1 MLMLH
6 QQITWDTVY
15 KMPTIEDLS
24 SEQNFIACWLSDS
37 SRAGVLLDPSFT
49 GLKINK
55 ENLLSGPENI
65 IAFPAERLHI
75 SESCS
80 VSDDSLCEDSVSSC
94 ARQQYITETSSGAA
108 CNAETFKPDFVHPE
122 MDGQN
127 KSDHSDPLLQK
138 LEQLKELQQQK
149 QEQLKKQQMEQLQ
162 RLMEEQHKLLSMVS
176 GQTAILGY
184 PLMAES
190 QKPRPGHSMGLTTL
204 HQLPSSGY
212 QNIFEDRAYAP
223 IGSLHAQDSDVLLKL
238 NSKECTSSLKN
249 SPSRVPACEK
259 QGLGVPMKMQNCL
272 NNEEDKHITGKNLWC
287 PEQKKMEIL
296 MESEDDH
303 IDPLRVESADLSEN
317 SSRGKHLWTNT
328 EERPIKAVI
337 QEKKQTFEEYLE
349 EQIQLEERRL
359 EQTQKLQETNGS
371 AIHKPVIKRPFLKR
385 GEGLTRFTNTKSKIT
400 KPGENALKLHQK
412 CSDDGNV
419 IKVDRAQIQTKTL
432 PPGKELVPGNP
443 VALCKKYNRP
453 NKAKHCPIPKTLV
466 LRNHNRKNTLPLET
480 RVPPGKNHDVQ
491 MKDFFPSE
499 INKKI
504 ENKENIV
511 EFTKSNISK
520 IGNRLAGTEKPQLS
534 YELLS
539 AFSNSKCPVGNPV
552 KDSELSFEVS
562 FQNKL
567 ENWEKEKEKE
577 NLELDEFLFLEQ
589 AVDEIS
595 FSSNSS
601 FVQRILDQDQQTL
614 KDHRMS
620 STPIKAKQQ
629 QVKALAVE
637 LVNKT
642 NKKADGMTQGNMND
656 RAVMHTAS
664 HSGTAVRMK
673 DPLNKMD
680 GVVFSTS
687 SMTAAP
693 DLKSDQWI
701 VNEDKGEGS
710 DNTTIDS
717 ESELESTLKDEN
729 EDARTSF
736 MSHRE
741 SDPEFFDYGGSVTG
755 LSKES
760 KNGDADLSISDK
772 DCTALS
778 RQIRKA
784 SDHQR
789 SMSCI
794 SRSEFEFDDERT
806 WSDLDE
812 NYVNSDLPEKYT
824 KTPLQMDFSS
834 KNDTVVPEKAI
845 KRKVASKR
853 GDEMSKESTVDSDSN
868 GPLASNLMKKL
879 FPSLKPKQKAGR
891 HSEHEI
897 KSNVEQESGGNAVP
911 SQVLRERLIEL
922 ENEIERFRAENT
934 SLSKLR
940 EEREHALANIRKEI
954 ADFQQQKAQELAEI
968 EEYKKKEMKKLQ
980 RERKVFEKYTTEAR
994 AIPDKKERDE
1004 IQALKQQI
1012 AELQE
1017 DLKRKEAKWSTTHR
1031 RLKDQIEALVNENME
1046 LKEEVKIMERFRLEA
1061 WKKAEAAGNKKKVEN
1076 PEINLKRAES
1086 CLPNRGPKSQTVSP
1100 LLPVQKCTKINGKS
1114 YSQTK
1119 GKLSRTPASGPAAS
1133 HRSNSE
1139 TMTAPE
1145 DSSRTSM
1152 VDVSPNEAH
1161 VSLPFG
1167 PAYADSEEIQ
1177 RETAYPDGKVEKVL
1191 KNGCHII
1198 YFPNGTWKKV
1208 GSDGKTVTI
1217 TFFNGDVKQVMP
1229 DQTVVYYY
1237 ADAKTTHTTY
1247 SDGLEVLQFSN
1258 GQIEKHY
1265 PDGKK
1270 EITFPDQTIKNLF
1283 MDGQEESIFPD
1294 GTIVRVQRDGSK
1306 TIEFSNGQRELHTAQ
1321 FKRREYPDGT
1331 VKTVYMNGQQETKYV
1346 SGRVRVKDKDGN
1358 IIMDTK
1364 L

>member
-6 QQITWDTVY
+6 QEITWDTLY
-15 KMPTIEDLS
+15 KMPTVEDLS
-24 SEQNFIACWLSDS
+24 SEQNFIAHWMSDS
-37 SRAGVLLDPSFT
+37 SRAGVFLDPTFT

-65 IAFPAERLHI
+65 TAFSAERLHV
-75 SESCS
+75 SDSCS
-80 VSDDSLCEDSVSSC
+80 VSDDSLCEDSVSSL
-94 ARQQYITETSSGAA
+94 QQYTAETSSPAA
-108 CNAETFKPDFVHPE
+108 VCNAETFKPDFAHGK

-162 RLMEEQHKLLSMVS
+162 RLMEEQQKLLSMVS
-176 GQTAILGY
+176 GQTAILGC
-184 PLMAES
+184 PLMAKS
-190 QKPRPGHSMGLTTL
+190 QKLRPGRSVGSTTL
-204 HQLPSSGY
+204 RQLPSSGY

-223 IGSLHAQDSDVLLKL
+223 IGSPHAQDGDILPKL
-238 NSKECTSSLKN
+238 NSKECTSSLKS
-249 SPSRVPACEK
+249 SPSGVPACEK
-259 QGLGVPMKMQNCL
+259 QG
-272 NNEEDKHITGKNLWC
+272 KNMWC

-303 IDPLRVESADLSEN
+303 IDPLCVESADLSEN

-328 EERPIKAVI
+328 EERPIKGAI

-349 EQIQLEERRL
+349 EQIQLEEQRL
-359 EQTQKLQETNGS
+359 EHTQKLQETKGS
-371 AIHKPVIKRPFLKR
+371 AVHKPVIKRPFLKR
-385 GEGLTRFTNTKSKIT
+385 GEGLTRFTNAKSKIT

-412 CSDDGNV
+412 SSDDGNV
-419 IKVDRAQIQTKTL
+419 IKADRSQIPKKTL

-443 VALCKKYNRP
+443 VAPCKKYNRT
-453 NKAKHCPIPKTLV
+453 NKAKHCPIPKTPV

-480 RVPPGKNHDVQ
+480 RMQPGKNHDVQ

-499 INKKI
+499 INNKI

-511 EFTKSNISK
+511 EFTKSNTSK
-520 IGNRLAGTEKPQLS
+520 IGNKLPGTEKPQLS
-534 YELLS
+534 YELSS

-577 NLELDEFLFLEQ
+577 KLELDEFLFLEQ
-589 AVDEIS
+589 AADEIS

-614 KDHRMS
+614 KDRRMS

-637 LVNKT
+637 LANKI

-656 RAVMHTAS
+656 RAVIHTAS
-664 HSGTAVRMK
+664 HSGTALRMK

-680 GVVFSTS
+680 GVVFSAS

-693 DLKSDQWI
+693 DLKSNQWI
-701 VNEDKGEGS
+701 VNEDKGEGT
-710 DNTTIDS
+710 DNTIIDS

-729 EDARTSF
+729 EDAQTSF

-741 SDPEFFDYGGSVTG
+741 SDPEFFDYGGSVTD

-760 KNGDADLSISDK
+760 KNGDADVGISDK
-772 DCTALS
+772 DCAALS
-778 RQIRKA
+778 KQIRKA

-789 SMSCI
+789 SVSRV

-853 GDEMSKESTVDSDSN
+853 GDEMSNESAVDSDSN
-868 GPLASNLMKKL
+868 GPPVSNLMKKL
-879 FPSLKPKQKAGR
+879 FPSLKQKAGH
-891 HSEHEI
+891 HSEREI
-897 KSNVEQESGGNAVP
+897 KSNVEQEPGGNTVP
-911 SQVLRERLIEL
+911 SQVLRERLVEL

-968 EEYKKKEMKKLQ
+968 EEYRKKEMKKLQ
-980 RERKVFEKYTTEAR
+980 KERKVFEKYTTEAR

-1046 LKEEVKIMERFRLEA
+1046 LKEEVRIMERFRLEA
-1061 WKKAEAAGNKKKVEN
+1061 WKKVEAAGNKKKVEN
-1076 PEINLKRAES
+1076 PGINLKRAES
-1086 CLPNRGPKSQTVSP
+1086 CLPNRGPKSKTVSP

-1119 GKLSRTPASGPAAS
+1119 GKLSRTPASGPATS
-1133 HRSNSE
+1133 DRSNSE
-1139 TMTAPE
+1139 IMTAPD
-1145 DSSRTSM
+1145 DSSRTLT

-1167 PAYADSEEIQ
+1167 PAYTDSEEIQ
-1177 RETAYPDGKVEKVL
+1177 REIAYPDGKVEKVL
-1191 KNGCHII
+1191 KNGCHLI

-1208 GSDGKTVTI
+1208 GSDGKTITI

-1229 DQTVVYYY
+1229 DQTVIYYY
-1237 ADAKTTHTTY
+1237 ANAKTTHTTY

-1265 PDGKK
+1265 PGGKK

-1331 VKTVYMNGQQETKYV
+1331 VKTVYLNGQQETKYV

-1358 IIMDTK
+1358 VIMDTK

>member
-6 QQITWDTVY
+6 QEITWDALY
-15 KMPTIEDLS
+15 KMPAVDDLS
-24 SEQNFIACWLSDS
+24 SEQNFIARWMSDS

-65 IAFPAERLHI
+65 TAFPAERLHL
-75 SESCS
+75 SDSCS
-80 VSDDSLCEDSVSSC
+80 VSDDSLCEDSVSSL
-94 ARQQYITETSSGAA
+94 QQYTTETSSPAAA
-108 CNAETFKPDFVHPE
+108 CNAETFKPDFAHGE

-162 RLMEEQHKLLSMVS
+162 RLMEEQQKLLSMVS
-176 GQTAILGY
+176 GQTAVLGY

-190 QKPRPGHSMGLTTL
+190 QKLRPGRSAGSTTSL
-204 HQLPSSGY
+204 QLPSSGY
-212 QNIFEDRAYAP
+212 QNICEDKAYAP
-223 IGSLHAQDSDVLLKL
+223 VGSPHAQGSDILPKL

-249 SPSRVPACEK
+249 SPSGVPACEK
-259 QGLGVPMKMQNCL
+259 QGLGVPMRMQNCL
-272 NNEEDKHITGKNLWC
+272 KNEEDKHITGKNMWC

-303 IDPLRVESADLSEN
+303 IDPLYVESADLSEN

-328 EERPIKAVI
+328 EERPIKAAI

-349 EQIQLEERRL
+349 EQIQLEEQRL

-385 GEGLTRFTNTKSKIT
+385 GEGLTRFTNAKSKIT

-412 CSDDGNV
+412 SSDDGNV
-419 IKVDRAQIQTKTL
+419 IKVDRSQIQKKTL

-443 VALCKKYNRP
+443 VAPCKKYNHP
-453 NKAKHCPIPKTLV
+453 DKAKHCPVPKTPV

-480 RVPPGKNHDVQ
+480 RMQPGKNHDVQ

-499 INKKI
+499 INNKI

-511 EFTKSNISK
+511 EFTKSNTSK
-520 IGNRLAGTEKPQLS
+520 IGNKLPGTEKPQLS
-534 YELLS
+534 YELSS
-539 AFSNSKCPVGNPV
+539 AFSNSKCSVGNPV

-589 AVDEIS
+589 AADEIS

-614 KDHRMS
+614 KDRRMS

-637 LVNKT
+637 LVNKI

-656 RAVMHTAS
+656 RAVIHTAS
-664 HSGTAVRMK
+664 HSGAALRMK

-680 GVVFSTS
+680 GVLFSAS

-693 DLKSDQWI
+693 DLKSNQWI
-701 VNEDKGEGS
+701 VNEDKGKGS
-710 DNTTIDS
+710 DNTIIDS

-729 EDARTSF
+729 EDAQTSF

-741 SDPEFFDYGGSVTG
+741 SDPEFFDYGGSVTD

-760 KNGDADLSISDK
+760 KNGDADLGISDK

-778 RQIRKA
+778 KQIRKA

-789 SMSCI
+789 SVSCV

-812 NYVNSDLPEKYT
+812 NYVNSDLLEKYT
-824 KTPLQMDFSS
+824 KTPLQTDFSG

-853 GDEMSKESTVDSDSN
+853 GDEMSKESAVDSDSN
-868 GPLASNLMKKL
+868 GPPVSNLMKKL
-879 FPSLKPKQKAGR
+879 FPSLKLKQKAGH
-891 HSEHEI
+891 HSEREI
-897 KSNVEQESGGNAVP
+897 KSNVEQEPGGNTVQ
-911 SQVLRERLIEL
+911 SQVLRERLVEL

-980 RERKVFEKYTTEAR
+980 KERKVFEKYTTEAR

-1046 LKEEVKIMERFRLEA
+1046 LKEEVRIMEKFRLEA
-1061 WKKAEAAGNKKKVEN
+1061 WKKVEAAGNKKKEN
-1076 PEINLKRAES
+1076 PRINPRRAES
-1086 CLPNRGPKSQTVSP
+1086 SLPNRGPKSKTLSP
-1100 LLPVQKCTKINGKS
+1100 LLPVQKCTKISGKS

-1133 HRSNSE
+1133 DRSNSE
-1139 TMTAPE
+1139 IMTAPD
-1145 DSSRTSM
+1145 DSSKISM

-1161 VSLPFG
+1161 VSLPLG
-1167 PAYADSEEIQ
+1167 PAYTDSEEIQ
-1177 RETAYPDGKVEKVL
+1177 REIAYPDGKVEKVL
-1191 KNGCHII
+1191 KNGCHLI

-1208 GSDGKTVTI
+1208 GSDGKTITI

-1229 DQTVVYYY
+1229 DQTVIYYY
-1237 ADAKTTHTTY
+1237 ANAKTTHTTY

-1306 TIEFSNGQRELHTAQ
+1306 TIEFNNGQRELHTAQ